1 MFWQC
6 KKGKSKNLTVPFM
19 VGILLVHL
27 VLPGVCAG
35 KTSSKAAGVID
46 AANTPTLHNI
56 LQKSEQSS
64 NYKNYLAQYPQ
75 AERPII
81 SRRYAA
87 QDARLEGAAERISN
101 GLGPEGEAPA
111 ILFSGSGKA
120 EWTVT
125 MEREGLY
132 ALAFGY
138 YTAENATRDMNT

>member
-101 GLGPEGEAPA
+101 GLGPRGKLRRSSFPVREKRNGRSPWSARGCMRLLSDTIPPKTP
-111 ILFSGSGKA
+111 SGI
-120 EWTVT
+120 
-125 MEREGLY
+125 
-132 ALAFGY
+132 
-138 YTAENATRDMNT
+138 